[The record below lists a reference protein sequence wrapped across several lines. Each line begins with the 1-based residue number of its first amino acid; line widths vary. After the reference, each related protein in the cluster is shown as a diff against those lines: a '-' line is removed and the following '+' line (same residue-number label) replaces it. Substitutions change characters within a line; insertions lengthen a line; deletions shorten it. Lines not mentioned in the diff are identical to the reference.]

1 MIDYSKYLIDDR
13 FVIYLFHGVIPRNL
27 HKVRN
32 YTHKHITAE
41 YFSKIIENLRNAGS
55 AVSLPDI
62 VKAHIEKRPLP
73 KRSFAIT
80 FDDGFENNYSVAA
93 PILRKYQVP
102 ATFYITTGFIESN
115 SMSWID
121 MIEYAVEKMDDIE
134 ITSRYPSL
142 NGKYTT
148 LEQKKDLLDRIRRLV
163 KMDRQ
168 LNPYTFATDFC
179 QSLEI
184 EHFSPDP
191 FLDQKMNW
199 IKICDLH
206 KDPLF
211 TIGGHSHTHR
221 ILAYLEQTELGQ
233 EIETSISKLQE
244 HLECKIT
251 HYSYPEGL
259 TYCYSDT
266 VINEL
271 KKHGIVCAPTAEHGT
286 NLSGDDLFRLK
297 RIMVM

>member
-1 MIDYSKYLIDDR
+1 MTDYSKYLSDDR
-13 FVIYLFHGVIPRNL
+13 FVIYLFHGVIHEDI
-27 HKVRN
+27 HKIRN

-41 YFSKIIENLRNAGS
+41 YFSKIIENLCNSGS
-55 AVSLPDI
+55 PVSLPDI
-62 VKAHIEKRPLP
+62 VTAYIEKRPLP

-115 SMSWID
+115 TMSWID
-121 MIEYAVEKMDDIE
+121 MIEYAVEIIGDIE
-134 ITSRYPSL
+134 IKLPYL
-142 NGKYTT
+142 AINGKYTT
-148 LEQKKDLLDRIRRLV
+148 VEQKKELLDRVRRLV

-168 LNPYTFATDFC
+168 INPYAFAADFC
-179 QSLEI
+179 HSLDV
-184 EHFSPDP
+184 EHFYPDP

-199 IKICDLH
+199 IQICELH

-221 ILAYLEQTELGQ
+221 NLAYLGQTDLEQ

-259 TYCYSDT
+259 AYCYSDM
-266 VINEL
+266 VIDEL
-271 KKHGIVCAPTAEHGT
+271 KKHSIVCSPTAEHGT
-286 NLSGDDLFRLK
+286 NHSGDDLFRLK